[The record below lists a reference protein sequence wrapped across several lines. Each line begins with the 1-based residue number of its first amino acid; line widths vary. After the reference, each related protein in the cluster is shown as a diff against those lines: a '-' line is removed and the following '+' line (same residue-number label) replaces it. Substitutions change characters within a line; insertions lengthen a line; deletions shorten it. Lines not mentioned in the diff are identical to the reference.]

1 MMDSC
6 VRKSLGGPCK
16 YLDSAWSGIPGRI
29 SKIFWSCQF
38 IIWAGSANPGQSR
51 DALICI
57 FESARSFPQNDVYGR

>member
-29 SKIFWSCQF
+29 SKIFRPSEAEETSIHRLGPVQQ
-38 IIWAGSANPGQSR
+38 IQVNRGMP
-51 DALICI
+51 
-57 FESARSFPQNDVYGR
+57 